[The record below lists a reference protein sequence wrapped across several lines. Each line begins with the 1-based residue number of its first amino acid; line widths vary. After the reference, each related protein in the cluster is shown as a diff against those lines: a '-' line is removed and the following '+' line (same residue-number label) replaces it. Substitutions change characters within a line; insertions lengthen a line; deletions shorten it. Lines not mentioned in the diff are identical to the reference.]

1 MKLGCVFLHWEKADP
16 DELRR
21 AIDRVLDQLGDPIE
35 VLVVSQGVAAPKLPD
50 PVRVLELPDNLGII
64 GGRNAGLRALREDG
78 GDDGPIDNPI
88 DNPIDSPVEVVL
100 FLDSDGWLA
109 APTIGELLRERF
121 AADPD
126 LGIVSF
132 RIEDADTGLVQRRH
146 VPRLRVGDPRA
157 SSEVTTFLG
166 GANAIRMA
174 VLDQVGSFPEEFFY
188 GHEETDLA
196 WRALDAGWRIRY
208 DAQCVMY
215 HPLTLP
221 TKHAVYYRMNA
232 RNRVWLAKRNLPWPL
247 AVAYLGTWI
256 LLTVLRL
263 RTRAGLG
270 AWWSGFLEG
279 VRSPAGK
286 RHPMRWSTVWRMTKL
301 GRPPLV

>member
-1 MKLGCVFLHWEKADP
+1 MGNRLKLACVFLHREKADP
-16 DELRR
+16 EELRR
-21 AIDRVLDQLGDPIE
+21 AVDKVLDQLGDPIE
-35 VLVVSQGVAAPKLPD
+35 VLVVSQGVPTPKLPD
-50 PVRVLELPDNLGII
+50 PVRVVELPDNLGII
-64 GGRNAGLRALREDG
+64 GGRNAGLDALRESG
-78 GDDGPIDNPI
+78 GAD
-88 DNPIDSPVEVVL
+88 VVL

-109 APTIGELLRERF
+109 SPTTGELLRERF
-121 AADPD
+121 AAEPE

-132 RIEDADTGLVQRRH
+132 RIEDADTGIIQRRH
-146 VPRLRVGDPRA
+146 VPRLRVGDPKV

-174 VLDQVGSFPEEFFY
+174 VLDQVGSFPEAFFY

-208 DAQCVMY
+208 DAECVMY

-256 LLTVLRL
+256 LLTVLRV
-263 RTRAGLG
+263 RGRNGL
-270 AWWSGFLEG
+270 AVWWSGFVEG
-279 VRSPAGK
+279 VRSPAGE
-286 RHPMRWSTVWRMTKL
+286 RHPMRWRTVWRMTKL

>member
-1 MKLGCVFLHWEKADP
+1 MKLGCIFLHYEKADP

-21 AIDRVLDQLGDPIE
+21 AIDRVHDQLGDPVE
-35 VLVVSQGVAAPKLPD
+35 VVVVSQGVAAPKLPE
-50 PVRVLELPDNLGII
+50 PVRVIEIPENLGII
-64 GGRNAGLRALREDG
+64 GGRNVALRALQADEAADR
-78 GDDGPIDNPI
+78 
-88 DNPIDSPVEVVL
+88 VEIVL
-100 FLDSDGWLA
+100 YLDSDGWLA
-109 APTIGELLRERF
+109 SPTIAERLRERF
-121 AADPD
+121 TAEPD

-132 RIEDADTGLVQRRH
+132 RIEDSDTGITQRRH
-146 VPRLRVGDPRA
+146 VPRLRVGDPA
-157 SSEVTTFLG
+157 VSSEVTTFLG

-174 VLDQVGSFPEEFFY
+174 VLDQVGTFPEEFYY

-196 WRALDAGWRIRY
+196 WRALDAGWRIKY

-221 TKHAVYYRMNA
+221 TKHPVYYRMNA

-256 LLTVLRL
+256 LLTLARV
-263 RTRAGLG
+263 RTRNGLA

-279 VRSPAGK
+279 VRSPAGE
-286 RHPMRWSTVWRMTKL
+286 RRPIRWSTIWRMTRL